1 MAKNYMADV
10 AKVLGVEIGEVTTL
24 IMQLR
29 H

>member
-10 AKVLGVEIGEVTTL
+10 AKMLGVEIGEVTTL